1 MVTRFTVREIPYII
15 EVMQPQALIVLVE
28 DSEHDVNLVRRTFA
42 KAQVAEPIHVVKS
55 AEEAM
60 AFLENR
66 PPYTDRVKNPM
77 PALIMLDLTL
87 PGMDG
92 FELLKW
98 IRVQTKFD
106 RVYIVVLTA
115 SLNPQ
120 DVRHAYEL
128 GANSFLNKPL
138 ELANVGSLLA
148 ATRRPLRWLKTQAEA
163 VPKES
168 A

>member
-1 MVTRFTVREIPYII
+1 MKLMPRE
-15 EVMQPQALIVLVE
+15 ALILLVE
-28 DSEHDVNLVRRTFA
+28 DSEHDVNLVQRTFV
-42 KAQVAEPIHVVKS
+42 KAQVPDRVQVVKS

-60 AFLENR
+60 DYLQSE
-66 PPYTDRVKNPM
+66 PPYTDANENPR
-77 PALIMLDLTL
+77 PALIMLDLSL

-115 SLNPQ
+115 SLSLQ
-120 DVRHAYEL
+120 EVRHAYEL

-138 ELANVGSLLA
+138 ELANVGALLGA
-148 ATRRPLRWLKTQAEA
+148 IRRPVRWLRAEA
-163 VPKES
+163 EVAPKE
-168 A
+168 

>member
-1 MVTRFTVREIPYII
+1 MPR
-15 EVMQPQALIVLVE
+15 QALILLVE

-42 KAQVAEPIHVVKS
+42 KALVPDAIQTVKS

-60 AFLENR
+60 AYLQNDA
-66 PPYTDRVKNPM
+66 PYSDRAENPM

-87 PGMDG
+87 PGMNG

-98 IRVQTKFD
+98 VRIQTKFD
-106 RVYIVVLTA
+106 RVYIVVLTG
-115 SLNPQ
+115 SLSLQ

-138 ELANVGSLLA
+138 ELANVGTLLSA
-148 ATRRPLRWLKTQAEA
+148 IRRPLRWLKAEVQAL
-163 VPKES
+163 PNES
-168 A
+168 G